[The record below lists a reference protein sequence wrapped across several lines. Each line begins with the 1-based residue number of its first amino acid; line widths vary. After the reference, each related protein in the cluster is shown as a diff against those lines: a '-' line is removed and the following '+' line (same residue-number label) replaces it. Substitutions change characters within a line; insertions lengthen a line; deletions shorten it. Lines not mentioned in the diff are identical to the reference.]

1 MKRTIEIYLVLI
13 ITIAVFL
20 VGTVIASQVSANS
33 LKAVNSKNIN
43 SATSLNSV
51 NTQAV
56 VSTNSALVS
65 NSNEVSVSD
74 KEYFRRELNLT
85 PKTEIK
91 QSVLEKLVQT
101 KQKEKIKVERVLAL
115 AKIVN
120 ETKREKIA
128 EELLAIK
135 STFLQR
141 FETRILE
148 SDEKKEN
155 IKEQLENY
163 IEVIEQKQKIKLNI
177 NDNKIKNLFRTK
189 NIEEFMSS
197 LFDNI

>member
-135 STFLQR
+135 STFLQI